1 MKKIGKGLI
10 LSLLALYIFI
20 IILASVCITYIVCIS
35 NEGMNASFDYFKY
48 AFTPESLITTI
59 IIASALFS
67 YFAFLIIKRKLLG
80 FKKIVENTDKAD
92 SNAYDNAS
100 LMTSDE
106 ITHSFGNFE
115 DETFKEKVITIEPDG
130 FKTEREVKRA
140 KYDYKWSELSK
151 YNFEGLAVR
160 TFKKNGELFLD
171 SISQKNSLCI
181 GTPGS
186 GKTLYFIS
194 PTIEA
199 NAKSKRKSTMI
210 INDLK
215 GELYARHSKMLKE
228 QGYNVVVLNLRTPR
242 KSLRFNPLSAV
253 YDLYHNYINTG
264 DFSYLDKCEQQI
276 ADISNILIPPATG
289 DNSNFIDGARGLLTG
304 IIWAMLEDSAKPGY
318 NFTRDMFTIEQISN
332 IVNKQVPDAN
342 PNQNEKKSPVLIQY
356 LKERRDLDTS
366 KVIESASAVIS
377 SEQSEKTYASY
388 MSSFASSMQEYFKGA
403 IKYITSKDEIKL
415 EEIVSKPTALFLIIP
430 DESKAFY
437 SVATLIIQQIYNY
450 LIDYASTHPLI
461 KEDGTEEPTLERPV
475 YFLLDEF
482 GNMPKIS
489 AMQTWITIS
498 RSRKI
503 YFTLILQSKS
513 QLQAVYGEQEMKII
527 LDSCQMQM
535 YLGSNEIETIKFFQ
549 EKMGTYTAF
558 SHNANINEQ
567 LLSAVDYAGS
577 TSLMKRDVV
586 NVSDLQYMKPG
597 TAYFIATREK
607 PVKTKLVPHFDSD
620 CRKKKFFEDGKIDLQ
635 DNLTSDTVPFYD
647 LKERHKIFI
656 TGQENSY
663 IEPKNEVKKEEVQL
677 KPSDLSSSKPK
688 ADEWVEVDSE
698 PIEALERDEEL
709 NEKKNKEI
717 INQMMYQE
725 NMKTT
730 NIDDN
735 PNFVAENTDVN
746 SSEIK
751 EPPIVDSELFEFD
764 SLEEELLY
772 DTSPISEKFKMANK
786 LNLKQYPKK
795 ENKNSNDLV
804 SDAILESEIE
814 DN

>member
-1 MKKIGKGLI
+1 MKKIEKKLIFSLIALYLFLLI
-10 LSLLALYIFI
+10 LTSLI
-20 IILASVCITYIVCIS
+20 VTYIVS
-35 NEGMNASFDYFKY
+35 MSHEGLNSSFQYFKY
-48 AFTPESLITTI
+48 AFKGESLITTI
-59 IIASALFS
+59 LIASAIFG
-67 YFAFLIIKRKLLG
+67 YFAFLVIKRKMLG

-106 ITHSFGNFE
+106 ITNAFGNFE
-115 DETFKEKVITIEPDG
+115 DETFMDKVVTIDPDG
-130 FKTEREVKRA
+130 TKNEREIKRA

-160 TFKKNGELFLD
+160 TYKKNKELYLD
-171 SISQKNSLCI
+171 SIAKLNSTVI

-253 YDLYHNYINTG
+253 YDLYHNFIDTKDYT
-264 DFSYLDKCEQQI
+264 YLDKCEQQI
-276 ADISNILIPPATG
+276 ADISNILIPPTTG

-318 NFTRDMFTIEQISN
+318 NFTRDMFTIEHISN
-332 IVNKQVPDAN
+332 IVNKQTPIEPSEPGEKVPN
-342 PNQNEKKSPVLIQY
+342 TLIQY

-377 SEQSEKTYASY
+377 SEQSEKTFASY
-388 MSSFASSMQEYFKGA
+388 MSSFASSMQDYFKGA
-403 IKYITSKDEIKL
+403 IKYVTSKDEIKL

-450 LIDYASTHPLI
+450 LIDYASTHPII
-461 KEDGTEEPTLERPV
+461 KSDGSEEPTLERPV

-597 TAYFIATREK
+597 NAYFIVTREK
-607 PVKTKLVPHFDSD
+607 PVKTNLVPHFDED
-620 CRKKKFFEDGKIDLQ
+620 CRKKKYFEDGKIDLK
-635 DNLTSDTVPFYD
+635 DNLTSDTVPFYNLHD
-647 LKERHKIFI
+647 RHNIFI
-656 TGQENSY
+656 DGKENIKPK
-663 IEPKNEVKKEEVQL
+663 IEATIKEEEPT
-677 KPSDLSSSKPK
+677 KPIKKKNIDE
-688 ADEWVEVDSE
+688 EWVEVE
-698 PIEALERDEEL
+698 RNPIEALNERAEAQQS
-709 NEKKNKEI
+709 KNKKDI
-717 INQMMYQE
+717 INQLMNQE
-725 NMKTT
+725 LNNK
-730 NIDDN
+730 NNSDSSDFIKDN
-735 PNFVAENTDVN
+735 TED
-746 SSEIK
+746 EIV
-751 EPPIVDSELFEFD
+751 EAPITESDLLEFD
-764 SLEEELLY
+764 SLEEELLF
-772 DTSPISEKFKMANK
+772 DTLPTSEKFIKASK
-786 LNLKQYPKK
+786 LKVKKYPTKEKK
-795 ENKNSNDLV
+795 HNEDLFQ
-804 SDAILESEIE
+804 SIMLESEIE

>member
-1 MKKIGKGLI
+1 MKKIGTLILGLI
-10 LSLLALYIFI
+10 ALYIFI
-20 IILASVCITYIVCIS
+20 ILLSNLGVTYIIS
-35 NEGMNASFDYFKY
+35 ISYEGINSSFNYLKY
-48 AFTPESLITTI
+48 CLKQESIITTLL
-59 IIASALFS
+59 IASALFG
-67 YFAFLIIKRKLLG
+67 YFAFLIIKRKMLG

-92 SNAYDNAS
+92 SNAYDNAA

-106 ITHSFGNFE
+106 ITHAFGNFE
-115 DETFKEKVITIEPDG
+115 DATFMEKVVTIEPDG
-130 FKTEREVKRA
+130 QKLEREVKRA

-151 YNFEGLAVR
+151 YNFEGLAIR
-160 TFKKNGELFLD
+160 TFKKNGELYLD
-171 SISQKNSLCI
+171 SIPKLNSTII
-181 GTPGS
+181 GAPGS

-199 NAKSKRKSTMI
+199 NAKSKRKATMI

-253 YDLYHNYINTG
+253 YDLYHKFIDTN
-264 DFSYLDKCEQQI
+264 DFTYLDKCEQQI
-276 ADISNILIPPATG
+276 ADISNILIPPTTG
-289 DNSNFIDGARGLLTG
+289 DNANFIDGARGLLVG
-304 IIWAMLEDSAKPGY
+304 ILWAMLEDSAKPGY

-332 IVNKQVPDAN
+332 LVNKQIN
-342 PNQNEKKSPVLIQY
+342 PEPEEPGQTAPNILIEY
-356 LKERRDLDTS
+356 LKERRDVETS
-366 KVIESASAVIS
+366 KVIESASAVITS
-377 SEQSEKTYASY
+377 KSSEKTFASY
-388 MSSFASSMQEYFKGA
+388 MSSFASCMQDYFKGA
-403 IKYITSKDEIKL
+403 IKYVTSKDEIKL

-450 LIDYASTHPLI
+450 LIDYASTHPII

-586 NVSDLQYMKPG
+586 NISDLQYMKPG
-597 TAYFIATREK
+597 TAYFIVNREK
-607 PVKTKLVPHFDSD
+607 PVKTNLVPHFDEE
-620 CRKKKFFEDGKIDLQ
+620 CRKKKYFEDGKIDLK
-635 DNLTSDTVPFYD
+635 DNITSDTVKFYN
-647 LKERHKIFI
+647 LNERHNIFI
-656 TGQENSY
+656 SGKENMSPSKAAP
-663 IEPKNEVKKEEVQL
+663 IKKDEEENI
-677 KPSDLSSSKPK
+677 KPK
-688 ADEWVEVDSE
+688 AKKEIDEEWIEIDRN
-698 PIEALERDEEL
+698 PIEALS
-709 NEKKNKEI
+709 EKAEQQSIKNKKDI
-717 INQMMYQE
+717 INQMMLDALSQ
-725 NMKTT
+725 KQ
-730 NIDDN
+730 NISNNEGSFDN
-735 PNFVAENTDVN
+735 VE
-746 SSEIK
+746 EIK
-751 EPPIVDSELFEFD
+751 AAPITESDLLEFD
-764 SLEEELLY
+764 SLEEELLF
-772 DTSPISEKFKMANK
+772 DTLPTAEKFAKASK
-786 LNLKQYPKK
+786 LKVKKYPTKEKKQN
-795 ENKNSNDLV
+795 EDVFASIL
-804 SDAILESEIE
+804 LESEIE
-814 DN
+814 DY